1 MELRVICIVAQCIV
15 SATALK
21 FEATRRAPTRRAPTR
36 ETRRYHQGH
45 AHDFSDHEYRGSTMR
60 LLSEVTCQRRRASAR
75 ATVPQVKAVDVD
87 KWLSAQKDE
96 AVCGV
101 YALYDGG
108 PRPAS
113 SRSRHFLPRRSLR
126 RRSTS
131 SPFAFGGRR
140 RLSTRHPR
148 RRRNSPHGLSARH
161 RRCRR
166 DPPHGLSRHPR
177 RRRDPPH
184 GLSARHP
191 RRRRDPVEV
200 AL

>member
-60 LLSEVTCQRRRASAR
+60 LLSEV
-75 ATVPQVKAVDVD
+75 KAVDVD

-108 PRPAS
+108 ACVFVGCGEDAVGAVRAVRDELGRPPDSGVSLKFEGYEPDQQGLLSLMYASWLDEASPDGERPRV
-113 SRSRHFLPRRSLR
+113 
-126 RRSTS
+126 
-131 SPFAFGGRR
+131 
-140 RLSTRHPR
+140 
-148 RRRNSPHGLSARH
+148 NVARAA
-161 RRCRR
+161 
-166 DPPHGLSRHPR
+166 
-177 RRRDPPH
+177 
-184 GLSARHP
+184 ARAAE
-191 RRRRDPVEV
+191 RGF
-200 AL
+200 